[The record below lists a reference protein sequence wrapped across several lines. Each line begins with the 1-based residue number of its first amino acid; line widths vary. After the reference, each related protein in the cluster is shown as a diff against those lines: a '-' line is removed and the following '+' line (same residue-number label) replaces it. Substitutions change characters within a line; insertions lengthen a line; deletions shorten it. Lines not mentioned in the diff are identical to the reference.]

1 MCPTQLREAGVLY
14 TVEGGVSYAADGAG
28 VLYTVEGCVLYAAG
42 GVSNAAERD
51 ARAYTVRGERCPL
64 RS

>member
-14 TVEGGVSYAADGAG
+14 TVEGCVLYAAERGVSYAA
-28 VLYTVEGCVLYAAG
+28 EG

-51 ARAYTVRGERCPL
+51 ARAYTVRGEKCLL